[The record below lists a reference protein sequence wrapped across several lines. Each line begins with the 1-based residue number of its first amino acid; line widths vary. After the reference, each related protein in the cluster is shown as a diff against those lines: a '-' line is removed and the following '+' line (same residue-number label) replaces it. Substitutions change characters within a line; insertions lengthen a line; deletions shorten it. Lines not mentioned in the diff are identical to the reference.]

1 MAEKNVSDIPE
12 WISNILEENGMS
24 SRIYK
29 SDDSDNR
36 SYAEIEFTSDNG
48 EDVVFTVDYAT
59 NDFLSF
65 IQGFRDC
72 ANDYDPD
79 EHVEMWIPYRGKNG
93 VPKSIR
99 TLLDDADSIGD
110 VLMKTAEELYRAERI
125 EAQIA
130 RYTEESWEEIDAVE
144 DLLSKW
150 TLDDLTYSHDRYS
163 WFKEFAE
170 SHGLI

>member
-1 MAEKNVSDIPE
+1 MAERECVSGIPE

-24 SRIYK
+24 YCIYE
-29 SDDSDNR
+29 SDGR
-36 SYAEIEFTSDNG
+36 SYAEMVFSSDNG

-93 VPKSIR
+93 MPKSIR
-99 TLLDDADSIGD
+99 TLLNDADSIGD
-110 VLMKTAEELYRAERI
+110 VLMKTAEELSLAEQKHR
-125 EAQIA
+125 
-130 RYTEESWEEIDAVE
+130 
-144 DLLSKW
+144 L
-150 TLDDLTYSHDRYS
+150 
-163 WFKEFAE
+163 
-170 SHGLI
+170 

>member
-1 MAEKNVSDIPE
+1 MAERECVSDIPE

-24 SRIYK
+24 SRIHK

-36 SYAEIEFTSDNG
+36 SYAEIEFTFDNG

-99 TLLDDADSIGD
+99 TLLNDADSIGD
-110 VLMKTAEELYRAERI
+110 VLMKTAEELSLAEQKHR
-125 EAQIA
+125 
-130 RYTEESWEEIDAVE
+130 
-144 DLLSKW
+144 L
-150 TLDDLTYSHDRYS
+150 
-163 WFKEFAE
+163 
-170 SHGLI
+170 